1 VAGNIIAVIIVIIIS
16 IISIISI
23 IILISS
29 RVVVVVPGV
38 DEIIVLAANLNKK

>member
-1 VAGNIIAVIIVIIIS
+1 MDQSCGRQISINIIII
-16 IISIISI
+16 
-23 IILISS
+23 ISS